1 MRLSTFSTL
10 SALLF
15 MATPAMAQPGH
26 GMGMGG
32 MGMGM
37 GMGPIAHCGMMLMH
51 APPAALKAKLGL
63 NDGQI
68 AKLQPL
74 RTNFQSKKIG
84 LEAQAKQAGLQLKTY
99 LETADLP
106 DQKKVLDLARKI
118 NNVHWQIVE
127 ERVKAQIQIM
137 QILTK
142 DQRTKLRTDCATMGP
157 GGPGKGGHGHWGGG
171 QGGHGPGHGPGG
183 PGGM

>member
-1 MRLSTFSTL
+1 MRLSIFSSL
-10 SALLF
+10 GALLLLT
-15 MATPAMAQPGH
+15 TPALAQPGH
-26 GMGMGG
+26 GHGMGG

-37 GMGPIAHCGMMLMH
+37 GMGPMAHCGMMVIH

-68 AKLQPL
+68 AKLLPI
-74 RTNFQSKKIG
+74 RNNFQSKKIG
-84 LEAQAKQAGLQLKTY
+84 LEAQAKQAGLQLKSY
-99 LETADLP
+99 METADLP
-106 DQKKVLDLARKI
+106 DQKKVLELARKI

-127 ERVKAQIQIM
+127 ERIKTQIQIM
-137 QILTK
+137 QLLTK

-157 GGPGKGGHGHWGGG
+157 GGPGKGGHH
-171 QGGHGPGHGPGG
+171 GGHGRPGGPGG